1 MAVRKCFQADQFH
14 LVENQ
19 EPDFTYFGESI
30 FLANKL
36 FLVDNFYKMDLYKK
50 KKKGGKKGT
59 YSLYENYIN
68 A

>member
-1 MAVRKCFQADQFH
+1 MAVRKCSQADQFH

-50 KKKGGKKGT
+50 KKKGEKKELT
-59 YSLYENYIN
+59 ACIKNYIN